1 MAVTQDLPKLQRAIV
16 ANEKLDYSIRDDVPV
31 PPLADDCV
39 IIKTEAIGL
48 NPVDTKMVG
57 PFVAAGASYGIDCSG
72 YLVAMGK
79 DVAATGRLKLGD
91 RVCGSADG
99 MEGLRPQS
107 GAFAEYASMDGG
119 MVLKMPDDMSFE
131 TGAGMGLRIATAA
144 MALFHSMGISPKL
157 LEKPATGDEVF
168 DVLVY
173 GGATATGTLAIQLL
187 KFCGLRVITTCSPR
201 NFDMVKGYGADVV
214 FDYNS
219 PTCGADIRAFCGNAL
234 DYALDCITE
243 ESTMKICYQAIGRLG
258 GKYCGLEP
266 YPVDYASNRRAVE
279 PDWILATWMRGLP
292 ISWPEPFGNAGKPEC
307 REFAANFFPL
317 IHPLFTSGQIK
328 PHPTRTE
335 PHGFEGLIDGV
346 GMVRRGLI
354 KGQKL
359 VYRTADRRPTVVA
372 AA

>member
-107 GAFAEYASMDGG
+107 GAFAEYASMNGG

-173 GGATATGTLAIQLL
+173 AAQV
-187 KFCGLRVITTCSPR
+187 LRSTCHHDLFPR

-307 REFAANFFPL
+307 REFAANFFPSSTL
-317 IHPLFTSGQIK
+317 SSLPVRSS
-328 PHPTRTE
+328 PTR
-335 PHGFEGLIDGV
+335 HG
-346 GMVRRGLI
+346 RSP
-354 KGQKL
+354 
-359 VYRTADRRPTVVA
+359 TASKA
-372 AA
+372 